1 MSGPL
6 LLFLGLVATIALTV
20 LARRI
25 QVPYPIVFI
34 VAGTVLAFMP
44 GLPMVSISPDWIFLA
59 VLPPLLFAAGWG
71 TDWLIFRSA
80 LRPIIQLAI
89 GLVIVTT
96 LAVAFVARQLL
107 PDISLASAFALG
119 AIISPT
125 DPIAATATF
134 QRFTIP
140 RRIVG
145 IVEGEGLVNDA
156 TALVIYGYAVAAAVS
171 SVAFS
176 LTAAA
181 ESFVFVAA
189 GGIIIG
195 LAIAWLVAVITR
207 TLAHYD
213 LTDSTIDNM
222 LIIGAPYFAYLSGQA
237 AHVSGIL
244 AVVIAGISISR
255 RSTVLYSPQTR
266 LIGNNV
272 WTLWIYVINAYMFLI
287 VGLQLRTFV
296 HAGSRFYPFIPAALA
311 IAAVVIIV
319 RVVWVFP
326 TAWAARLV
334 PIVRRTDPMPP
345 SSVLLLIG
353 WTGMRG
359 VVSLAAAL
367 SLPNN
372 FPRRDLIVF
381 ITFVVIFVTLVGQG
395 LTLDPLLNILHLPE
409 ESGDDRRRELE
420 IRLRALDVGLA
431 RIRQMQNEI
440 DDPHIQSDLTRLRG
454 EYENRIGHLRDPAA
468 EHDHDEAASSDIHTY
483 AEREALRA
491 ERDAIREL
499 RDHGEIPDEAFR
511 RIQYDLDLAESRL

>member
-6 LLFLGLVATIALTV
+6 LLVMGLAATIALTV

-34 VAGTVLAFMP
+34 VAGTVLAFVP
-44 GLPMVSISPDWIFLA
+44 GLPAVSISPDWVFLA
-59 VLPPLLFAAGWG
+59 VLPPLLFAAGWS
-71 TDWLIFRSA
+71 TDWLVFRSA

-96 LAVAFVARQLL
+96 LAVAFVTRKIF
-107 PDISLASAFALG
+107 PEVSLASAFALG
-119 AIISPT
+119 AIVAPT

-156 TALVIYGYAVAAAVS
+156 TALVIYGYAVAAAS

-176 LTAAA
+176 LPAAA

-189 GGIIIG
+189 GGVIVG
-195 LAIAWLVAVITR
+195 LAVTWLVERATR
-207 TLAHYD
+207 TLARYD
-213 LTDSTIDNM
+213 LNDSTIDNM
-222 LIIGAPYFAYLSGQA
+222 LIIAAPYFAYLTGQA
-237 AHVSGIL
+237 AHVSGVL
-244 AVVIAGISISR
+244 AVVIAGIAISR

-266 LIGNNV
+266 LIGSNV
-272 WTLWIYVINAYMFLI
+272 WNLWIYVLNAYMFLI

-296 HAGSRFYPFIPAALA
+296 HAGSRFFALLPAALA
-311 IAAVVIIV
+311 IAAVVIVV
-319 RVVWVFP
+319 RMVWVFP
-326 TAWAARLV
+326 TAWLARIV

-345 SSVLLLIG
+345 SSVLTLIG

-367 SLPNN
+367 ALPSN
-372 FPRRDLIVF
+372 FPHRDAIVF

-409 ESGDDRRRELE
+409 DPDERQRELE
-420 IRLRALDVGLA
+420 VRLSALDVGLK
-431 RIRQMQNEI
+431 RIKEMQNEVQ
-440 DDPHIQSDLTRLRG
+440 DPHIQNDLTRLRG
-454 EYENRIGHLRDPAA
+454 EYETRIAHLRDPEAG
-468 EHDHDEAASSDIHTY
+468 HDHGQATSSDIHTY

-491 ERDAIREL
+491 ERDAVLEL
-499 RDHGEIPDEAFR
+499 RDSGEIPDEAFR
-511 RIQYDLDLAESRL
+511 RIQYDLDLAESRLV